1 IIALT
6 LASCHVEREGSPV
19 QHPPWLDPGRWDR
32 SALVVRVTGAGV
44 VEAALDACGEV
55 GEQVVDLVGLARRLA
70 GGAAG
75 LGSRLWA
82 RGLRAGRLLRRARRA
97 AAHLERRGRGH
108 LGAADA
114 AGEAA
119 GGGATLSR
127 LARGRRRAGLRRPAE
142 RARRRLLARAG
153 LCALAEGPGLPTLA
167 ERGGRAGLAGL
178 VVLPGPAELAG
189 PAQVAE
195 LAELAERARR
205 RLLARAGLCALA
217 EGPGLPTLA
226 ERGGRAGLA
235 GLVVLPG
242 PAEGAGRRCT
252 GPGDL
257 RVRRGVP
264 GRDAA
269 DRVEDGFV
277 RLGGQRAHLAGVD
290 HPGGALDEAA
300 GRALRGRG

>member
-1 IIALT
+1 
-6 LASCHVEREGSPV
+6 
-19 QHPPWLDPGRWDR
+19 
-32 SALVVRVTGAGV
+32 
-44 VEAALDACGEV
+44 
-55 GEQVVDLVGLARRLA
+55 VGLARRLA

>member
-6 LASCHVEREGSPV
+6 LASCHVERERSPV

-32 SALVVRVTGAGV
+32 SALVVRVTGPGV

-119 GGGATLSR
+119 GGGATLSW
-127 LARGRRRAGLRRPAE
+127 LARGRRQAGLRRP
-142 RARRRLLARAG
+142 
-153 LCALAEGPGLPTLA
+153 
-167 ERGGRAGLAGL
+167 
-178 VVLPGPAELAG
+178 
-189 PAQVAE
+189 
-195 LAELAERARR
+195 AERARR

-300 GRALRGRG
+300 GRALRGRGLAVGPGRLQLRRGR